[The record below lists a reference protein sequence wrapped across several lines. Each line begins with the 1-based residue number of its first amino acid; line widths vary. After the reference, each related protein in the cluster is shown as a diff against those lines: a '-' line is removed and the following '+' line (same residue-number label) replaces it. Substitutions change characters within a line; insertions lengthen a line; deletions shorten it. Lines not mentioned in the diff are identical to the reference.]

1 MENESFIWNG
11 KPRQP
16 LQIPRQGVWSKLGKA
31 VRTKLADMLLPVR
44 LMIVIA
50 LLVLIALLQGCATP
64 STPPSETPRNPSLP
78 PPQQSQ
84 PTEPYLSRVLR
95 NIELWEQRLRATLP
109 TP

>member
-1 MENESFIWNG
+1 MFEMNG
-11 KPRQP
+11 RYQSPQR
-16 LQIPRQGVWSKLGKA
+16 IPKRANWSSAGRVVLMRLLE
-31 VRTKLADMLLPVR
+31 VPLPVR
-44 LMIVIA
+44 LA
-50 LLVLIALLQGCATP
+50 CWLTLLVLTGLLAGCAGL

-95 NIELWEQRLRATLP
+95 NIALWDKKLRDTLP

>member
-1 MENESFIWNG
+1 MSDLNG
-11 KPRQP
+11 RPLSPRR
-16 LQIPRQGVWSKLGKA
+16 IPKRANWSNAGRVVL
-31 VRTKLADMLLPVR
+31 TKLLEVPLPVR
-44 LMIVIA
+44 LA
-50 LLVLIALLQGCATP
+50 FWLTLLVLTGLLAGCAGL

-95 NIELWEQRLRATLP
+95 NIELWDKRLRDTLP